1 MNVRQGVHDVR
12 IGLVGKPNVGKSTFF
27 SAATLAHVDIAN
39 YPFCTID
46 PNVGVAF
53 VEARLD
59 CPCKEVRGK
68 LEADGR
74 LPVVA
79 DDDLRRGSLCEPRTG
94 SCTGYRRSVPVALV
108 DVAGLVPGA
117 SEGRGRGNAFLAD
130 LANCDVLI
138 QVVDAAGSTD
148 MEGQFRGAFTTT
160 EDAVESIREEIE
172 FLEHELDAWIG
183 GLLED
188 GWNRGVR
195 RVQAEGEKGLTSF
208 VQERLSGLGAT
219 TSRVAQGMLEF
230 NAVHESDKQPWDW
243 DGTSLHLLGR
253 CMRVQLFPIVYAA
266 NKMDIAPP
274 GVLDSF
280 SNRTMVA
287 CMADMELALRRAAS
301 SGLIDYQSGSSTF
314 ELRKEDSLNDAQ
326 KKALSHMNER
336 LESANGTG
344 LAKLLDEVLF
354 DQLNHIVVYPVQDE
368 THWVDGDGRVLPDA
382 LVVPAGIH
390 AKALAGRVHTDLEAG
405 FIRGVDGRSRR
416 VVGADHEMSDGD
428 VLKIHAK
435 S

>member
-1 MNVRQGVHDVR
+1 MR

-27 SAATLAHVDIAN
+27 SAATLAQVDIAN

-53 VEARLD
+53 VEARLA
-59 CPCKEVRGK
+59 CPCKELRQK
-68 LEADGR
+68 LEAEGR
-74 LPVVA
+74 LEAAAV
-79 DDDLRRGSLCEPRTG
+79 DDPRQGSLCEPRTG
-94 SCTGYRRSVPVALV
+94 SCVGHRRSVPVALV

-148 MEGQFRGAFTTT
+148 LEGQFRGALATK
-160 EDAVESIREEIE
+160 EEAVESVRREIE

-195 RVQAEGEKGLTSF
+195 RVQAEGERGLTSF
-208 VQERLSGLGAT
+208 IQERLSGLGAT
-219 TSRVAQGMLEF
+219 STRVAQGMLNF
-230 NAVHESDKQPWDW
+230 NAVHQSEHQPWDW
-243 DGTSLHLLGR
+243 DATSLHLLGK
-253 CMRVQLFPIVYAA
+253 CMRAQLFPIVYAA

-280 SNRTMVA
+280 SDRTLVA
-287 CMADMELALRRAAS
+287 CMADMELALQRATS

-314 ELRKEDSLNDAQ
+314 ELQKDATLNDTQ
-326 KKALSHMNER
+326 KKALAHMKQR
-336 LESANGTG
+336 LQLANGTG

-382 LVVPAGIH
+382 LVVPAGLH

-405 FIRGVDGRSRR
+405 FIRGVDGRTRR

>member
-1 MNVRQGVHDVR
+1 MVFVR

-27 SAATLAHVDIAN
+27 SAATLAQVDIAN

-53 VEARLD
+53 VEARLP
-59 CPCKEVRGK
+59 CPCGELRSK

-74 LPVVA
+74 LEAPSE
-79 DDDLRRGSLCEPRTG
+79 DDDRHGSLCQPRTG
-94 SCTGYRRSVPVALV
+94 SCINHRRFVPVSLV

-148 MEGQFRGAFTTT
+148 LEGQFTGAATST
-160 EDAVESIREEIE
+160 EAAVECVRAEIE

-183 GLLED
+183 GLLQD
-188 GWNRGVR
+188 GWHRGVR

-208 VQERLSGLGAT
+208 VNERLSGLGAT
-219 TSRVAQGMLEF
+219 PSRVAQGMHVFAQRHRTDE
-230 NAVHESDKQPWDW
+230 QPWDW
-243 DGTSLHLLGR
+243 DSSSLHLLGQ
-253 CMRVQLFPIVYAA
+253 CMREQLFPIVYAA

-274 GVLDSF
+274 GVLEAFPD
-280 SNRTMVA
+280 RTMVA
-287 CMADMELALRRAAS
+287 CMSDMELALSRAAS
-301 SGLIDYQSGSSTF
+301 AGLIRYQKGASTF
-314 ELRKEDSLNDAQ
+314 AVNDSADLNEAQ
-326 KKALSHMNER
+326 SKALTHMQTR
-336 LESANGTG
+336 LEQAGGTG
-344 LAKLLDEVLF
+344 LARLLDEVLF

-382 LVVPAGIH
+382 LVVPLGIQ
-390 AKALAGRVHTDLEAG
+390 AKALAGHVHTDLEEG
-405 FIRGVDGRSRR
+405 FIRGVDGRTRR
-416 VVGADHEMSDGD
+416 VVGADHELGDGD